1 MPIAETQ
8 FSDPLGVLAQG
19 IRELNSFVGKKK
31 FNKRVFLLT
40 SGIFTEEISQTG
52 LENLTDTLSNHEIR
66 LNIITFNSVLRD

>member
-19 IRELNSFVGKKK
+19 IAELNTFVAKKK

-40 SGIFTEEISQTG
+40 SGIFTEEITQTG
-52 LENLTDTLSNHEIR
+52 MENLTNTLSNHEIR